1 MQCREAFCALEF
13 YSDEHICNAWIQ
25 VSFHKYTLF
34 IMYTINTIGT
44 WRYWQPLIPR
54 NIITSTS
61 LMFIPRTLPRCSLLR
76 RPSPSVPSD
85 GSTQACGPSP
95 QSLSR
100 GCTELQCAPLYR
112 LLPPGMCHPL
122 PDISLYWKINMF
134 QAEQSAPFHPF
145 IDLLAA
151 SDVCLSVRQYS
162 ADPLNEINCIARMS
176 RGNPYISAVSINFS
190 SEQLSFS

>member
-1 MQCREAFCALEF
+1 MDTGFLPQI
-13 YSDEHICNAWIQ
+13 HIIHN
-25 VSFHKYTLF
+25 VHNKYNWNMTLLTTTNPPQ
-34 IMYTINTIGT
+34 YNYIN
-44 WRYWQPLIPR
+44 
-54 NIITSTS
+54 IT
-61 LMFIPRTLPRCSLLR
+61 MFIPRTLPRCSLLR
-76 RPSPSVPSD
+76 RPSPSMPSD

>member
-13 YSDEHICNAWIQ
+13 YSDEQICNAWIQ

-44 WRYWQPLIPR
+44 WRYWQPLIPH

-76 RPSPSVPSD
+76 RPSPSMPSD
-85 GSTQACGPSP
+85 GSTQACGPFP

-112 LLPPGMCHPL
+112 LLPPGMCH
-122 PDISLYWKINMF
+122 SLLTVLEDKHVSGRAKCSFSSIYWSSGSIWCLS
-134 QAEQSAPFHPF
+134 QCTSIQRWSAEQ
-145 IDLLAA
+145 
-151 SDVCLSVRQYS
+151 
-162 ADPLNEINCIARMS
+162 N
-176 RGNPYISAVSINFS
+176 
-190 SEQLSFS
+190 